1 MLAPLF
7 RGHLQAFCKSMLGLC
22 YRRRPKALLSAVLL
36 AAVPGVL
43 GGAASLQAR
52 DLPRDKDR
60 WLEVKTANFRLWS
73 DAGERRTRAV
83 GAELE
88 QLRSGMAHLVPGLTV
103 LSPCPTYV
111 YVFKDRFAFSPYLFH
126 FQGKRV
132 ENLAGYILGEPWG
145 IYMAIDG
152 DPRTDALHSVRHE
165 YVHNLLHN
173 NYARLPLWLD
183 EGLAEFYGSFHMVDG
198 EARVGDPVVEHIEW
212 LRQNQI
218 IPLRQL
224 FAIDHHSKDYH
235 EGIRQGVF
243 YAESW
248 ALTHYLLLGNP
259 ARRPQLSQMFKLIQ
273 AGATQQ
279 ESFER
284 AFGNGYE
291 ALEQELIVYVHK
303 KVFSCAH
310 LPLEI
315 EAEAAAAVQP
325 LAGPE
330 TLYRLGDLLLNVGP
344 EEQAAAA
351 EHFHAALAANPQHGL
366 AVAGLGQLEEQAGR
380 RREALAYYEKAVL
393 LSPNEPHAHYLLGR
407 CLLEEARAAGR
418 GRAAERDGGHEQGRQ
433 DDPAERAAAEL
444 GRAAELA
451 PELADAWALL
461 GLALLSVD
469 PASQRATTAL
479 ETAQRLLPV
488 RSDVTL
494 NLALAYARQGKRQ
507 EAAAMTERARAMGG
521 SREDL
526 ERPGE
531 ELLLAD
537 RNEAGKLVAAGQ
549 LEAAIPILERVGAA
563 TNRKDLAELVA
574 ADLGHLRAAL
584 ARQKFV
590 AAYNQAVEVAN
601 HGETAAAIGRLQE
614 LLATNPEP
622 TDAAQARQLLE
633 QLQARRKRH

>member
-152 DPRTDALHSVRHE
+152 DPRTDALHSIRHE
-165 YVHNLLHN
+165 YVHHLLHN
-173 NYARLPLWLD
+173 NYAHLPLWLD
-183 EGLAEFYGSFHMVDG
+183 EGLAEFYGALHMVDG
-198 EARVGDPVVEHIEW
+198 EELVGDPVVEHIRW
-212 LRQNQI
+212 LRENQI

-224 FAIDHHSKDYH
+224 FALDQHSKDYH
-235 EGIRQGVF
+235 EGVRQGVF

-248 ALTHYLLLGNP
+248 AL
-259 ARRPQLSQMFKLIQ
+259 K
-273 AGATQQ
+273 
-279 ESFER
+279 
-284 AFGNGYE
+284 
-291 ALEQELIVYVHK
+291 
-303 KVFSCAH
+303 
-310 LPLEI
+310 
-315 EAEAAAAVQP
+315 
-325 LAGPE
+325 
-330 TLYRLGDLLLNVGP
+330 
-344 EEQAAAA
+344 
-351 EHFHAALAANPQHGL
+351 
-366 AVAGLGQLEEQAGR
+366 
-380 RREALAYYEKAVL
+380 
-393 LSPNEPHAHYLLGR
+393 
-407 CLLEEARAAGR
+407 
-418 GRAAERDGGHEQGRQ
+418 
-433 DDPAERAAAEL
+433 
-444 GRAAELA
+444 LA
-451 PELADAWALL
+451 PERADAWALL